1 MLDRIISL
9 PDTSSFFLFGPRQTG
24 KSTLIQSRF
33 RNKAIWT
40 VDLLL
45 SDVFLRYAKYP
56 DLFRRET
63 IKKIADDK
71 ITTVFVD
78 EIQRVPMLLNEVHYL
93 MQHYDCQFILTG
105 SSARKLKRGGA
116 NLLAGRAVQRRLFPF
131 VFLEIESQFDIDDA
145 LLFGTLPAIFSKSP
159 LEKKDILTAYVH
171 TYLKEEIKSE
181 GIVRNL
187 GGFSRFLDIAASQF
201 GEVVNFSNIAR
212 ECHLPVR
219 SVQSYYEIL
228 EDTFIGFR
236 LEPWRKSI
244 RRRLSA
250 HPKFYLF
257 DNGVTNALNRHLSEP
272 PDHFTK
278 GRLFEQWIILETIY
292 CLHYRSSEIQPF
304 FWRTNHGAEV
314 DLLLVKHNKIIAAI
328 EIKLTSVVTNAHLT
342 GLRSFREENQDV
354 PCYVV
359 CSTGEPYELEQIR
372 VISWREFI
380 ALINRI

>member
-1 MLDRIISL
+1 M
-9 PDTSSFFLFGPRQTG
+9 
-24 KSTLIQSRF
+24 
-33 RNKAIWT
+33 
-40 VDLLL
+40 LL
-45 SDVFLRYAKYP
+45 SDLFLRYSKYP
-56 DLFRRET
+56 DVFRREA
-63 IKKIADDK
+63 IKKISEEK
-71 ITTVFVD
+71 ITTVFLD

-93 MQHYDCQFILTG
+93 MQQYDCQFILTG

-116 NLLAGRAVQRRLFPF
+116 NLLAGRAVQHRLFPF
-131 VFLEIESQFDIDDA
+131 VFLEIESQFEIDDV
-145 LLFGTLPAIFSKSP
+145 LLFGTLPAIFGRSP
-159 LEKKDILTAYVH
+159 KEKKDILTTYVH

-201 GEVVNFSNIAR
+201 GELVNFSNIAR
-212 ECHLPVR
+212 ECQLPVR

-228 EDTFIGFR
+228 EDTLIGFR

-272 PDHFTK
+272 PDPFTK

-292 CLHYRSSEIQPF
+292 SLHYRSSEVQPF

-314 DLLLVKHNKIIAAI
+314 DLMLVKHNKIIAAI
-328 EIKLTSVVTNAHLT
+328 EIKLTPIITNAHLT
-342 GLRSFREENQDV
+342 GLRSFREDNQDV

-359 CSTGEPYELEQIR
+359 CSTVEPYELERIKI
-372 VISWREFI
+372 ISWREYI
-380 ALINRI
+380 TLINCI